1 MKHFFWSLA
10 CLCTVTLAGQYA
22 SPEPD
27 FGPPLD
33 IPIILAGTFG
43 ELRSNHFHSGIDIK
57 TQQREGLPVYAVQDG
72 TVSRVKVGLWGYGK
86 VVYIAHPNG
95 YTSVYGHLQK
105 FGPEIEAFVNALQYK
120 NRSYEVEA
128 FPEYGQLTVRKG
140 DLIAYSGNTGGSSG
154 PHLHFEIRNS
164 LDEKPTNPLLYG
176 LEVRDAT
183 NPTLEGLYAY
193 PLSENARV
201 NQSEV
206 RVEIGFSRQADGTFL
221 ADPVTATG
229 TIGFGIKAYDRQDM
243 AANKNGLFRI
253 RQSVNGQLLTDLD
266 FEQFSFGETRLIN
279 TLIDYPYYAR
289 YQSRIQKCF
298 RDAGNTLSL
307 YKALANEGKL
317 DVQEGLS
324 YQVEISLTDLAGNET
339 LVRIPVQ
346 GQAQQALALREQA
359 VTPYYVR
366 ADKPIGFEL
375 GRAKVFFPAGSFYH
389 DAYLD
394 LGNQGDT
401 VRLHEPTLALDRSF
415 TLSIDVADIPE
426 AERSQLFIARLGA
439 RDRAEYYNTYKRA
452 NTFSIRTRDL
462 GRYTLARDTVPPTI
476 RPKNFKPR
484 QWLTHYRYL
493 SLEISDDL
501 SGIAGYSATL
511 NGEWILM
518 EYEPKTRTLTYA
530 FDDRT
535 GSTPQCDLE
544 VEVTDNVGNST
555 LYKATVFR
563 KP

>member
-1 MKHFFWSLA
+1 MRHFLLSLA
-10 CLCTVTLAGQYA
+10 CLSALNLSGQYA
-22 SPEPD
+22 APDTD
-27 FGPPLD
+27 FGSPLD
-33 IPIILAGTFG
+33 IPLILAGTFG

-57 TQQREGLPVYAVQDG
+57 TQQRQGLPVYAIQDG

-105 FGPEIEAFVNALQYK
+105 FGPEIEAFVNELQYR

-128 FPEYGQLTVRKG
+128 FPEYGQLTVHKG

-206 RVEIGFSRQADGTFL
+206 RVEIGFSRQEDGTFL

-229 TIGFGIKAYDRQDM
+229 TIGFGVKAYDRQDM
-243 AANKNGLFRI
+243 AANKNGLFRL
-253 RQSVNGQLLTDLD
+253 RQTVNGQLLTDMD
-266 FEQFSFGETRLIN
+266 FERFSFGETRLIN
-279 TLIDYPYYAR
+279 TLIDYPYYAK
-289 YQSRIQKCF
+289 YQGRIQKCY
-298 RDAGNTLSL
+298 RDAGNRLSL
-307 YKALANEGKL
+307 YKTLNNEGKL
-317 DVQEGLS
+317 DVQDGLS
-324 YQVEISLTDLAGNET
+324 YQVEIVLADLAGNET
-339 LVRIPVQ
+339 LLRIPVQ
-346 GQAQQALALREQA
+346 GQTQQVLALREQV

-366 ADKPIGFEL
+366 ADKPMGFEL
-375 GRAKVFFPAGSFYH
+375 GKAKVFFPAGSFYENT
-389 DAYLD
+389 YLD
-394 LGNQGDT
+394 LGSEGDV
-401 VRLHEPTLALDRSF
+401 VRVHDPTLAVDRNF
-415 TLSIDVADIPE
+415 TLSFTVSDIPE
-426 AERSQLFIARLGA
+426 PERKQLFIARLDN
-439 RDRAEYYNTYKRA
+439 RNRPEYYNTYKRA
-452 NTFSIRTRDL
+452 STFSIRTRDL
-462 GRYTLARDTVPPTI
+462 GRYTLAKDTVPPTV

-493 SLEISDDL
+493 SLEIADDL
-501 SGIAGYSATL
+501 SGVAEYSATL

-518 EYEPKTRTLTYA
+518 EYEPKDRTLTYT
-530 FDDRT
+530 FDDRS
-535 GSTPQCDLE
+535 GGTPQCELE
-544 VEVTDNVGNST
+544 VVVTDNVGNST
-555 LYKATVFR
+555 SYQATVFR
-563 KP
+563 Q

>member
-1 MKHFFWSLA
+1 MRLFLSSLA
-10 CLCTVTLAGQYA
+10 CLCAFTLSGQYA
-22 SPEPD
+22 APEPE
-27 FGPPLD
+27 FGSPLD

-57 TQQREGLPVYAVQDG
+57 TQQRQGLPVYAIQDG

-105 FGPEIEAFVNALQYK
+105 FGPEIESFVNELQYR

-193 PLSENARV
+193 PLSDNARV

-206 RVEIGFSRQADGTFL
+206 RVEIGFSRQADGSYL
-221 ADPVTATG
+221 AEPVTAAG
-229 TIGFGIKAYDRQDM
+229 TIGFGVKAYDRQDM
-243 AANKNGLFRI
+243 AANKNGLYRI
-253 RQSVNGQLLTDLD
+253 RQTVNGQLLTDLD
-266 FEQFSFGETRLIN
+266 FERFSFGETRLIN
-279 TLIDYPYYAR
+279 TLIDYPYYAK
-289 YQSRIQKCF
+289 YQSRIQKCY
-298 RDAGNTLSL
+298 RDAGNRLSIYKTL
-307 YKALANEGKL
+307 NNDGKI

-324 YQVEISLTDLAGNET
+324 YQVEIALTDLAGNET
-339 LVRIPVQ
+339 LLRIPVL
-346 GQAQQALALREQA
+346 GQAQQALAFREQA

-366 ADKPIGFEL
+366 AGKPIGFEL
-375 GRAKVFFPAGSFYH
+375 GRAKVFFPAGSFYENT
-389 DAYLD
+389 YLD
-394 LGNQGDT
+394 LASQGDT
-401 VRLHEPTLALDRSF
+401 VRLHEPTLAVDRNF
-415 TLSIDVADIPE
+415 TLSIDVTDIPE
-426 AERSQLFIARLGA
+426 PERKQLFIARLDE
-439 RDRAEYYNTYKRA
+439 RNRPEYYNTYKRA
-452 NTFSIRTRDL
+452 NTFSVRTRDL

-493 SLEISDDL
+493 SLEIADNL
-501 SGIAGYSATL
+501 SGVAEYSATL

-518 EYEPKTRTLTYA
+518 EYEPKTRTLTYT
-530 FDDRT
+530 FGDRS
-535 GSTPQCDLE
+535 GDTPQCDLE
-544 VEVTDNVGNST
+544 VVVTDNVGNSSR
-555 LYKATVFR
+555 YQATVFR
-563 KP
+563 K